1 MSVNSSNKNKI
12 SKWALF
18 RNFLFGLSFILVASI
33 NDNPKV
39 ETSKRTPAAAT
50 QPKVTTTSFIKN
62 PLLKHTKKLAAPMMT
77 HIISDEDEVSEGDTF
92 TLTGYLKTSSSMKNV
107 EVKWVIPNGFS
118 ILNGSKSSYI
128 TSAEAGQDYQF
139 KITVKSN
146 SSVNQIFH
154 LVAKSQ
160 MGDSH
165 FSNSSQFHTKLQKE
179 LNKSNQELF
188 QRTREYLEANN

>member
-1 MSVNSSNKNKI
+1 MSINSKDKTKI

-33 NDNPKV
+33 NDNPIDK
-39 ETSKRTPAAAT
+39 TKRTPASNKT
-50 QPKVTTTSFIKN
+50 QKTTTSYIKN
-62 PLLKHTKKLAAPMMT
+62 PLLKHTTKLSAPMIT
-77 HIISDEDEVSEGDTF
+77 HIVSDADEVSEGETF
-92 TLTGYLKTSSSMKNV
+92 TLTGYLKTSSNMSNV
-107 EVKWVIPNGFS
+107 EVKWVIPDGFS
-118 ILNGSKSSYI
+118 IVNGSKNSYI
-128 TSAEAGQDYQF
+128 TSAEPGQDYQF

-146 SSVNQIFH
+146 STVNQIFH

-165 FSNSSQFHTKLQKE
+165 FSNSSQFHTKLQNE

-188 QRTREYLEANN
+188 ERTKEYIEANNQ

>member
-1 MSVNSSNKNKI
+1 MSINSNTENKM

-18 RNFLFGLSFILVASI
+18 KSFLFGISFILVASI
-33 NDNPKV
+33 NDNPSKDKV
-39 ETSKRTPAAAT
+39 RNPASANKTKA
-50 QPKVTTTSFIKN
+50 TTSFIRN
-62 PLLKHTKKLAAPMMT
+62 PLLKHTKKLSAPMMT
-77 HIISDEDEVSEGDTF
+77 HIVSDSGEVSEGDTF
-92 TLTGYLKTSSSMKNV
+92 TLTGFMKASSQMKNV
-107 EVKWVIPNGFS
+107 EVKWIIPNDFT
-118 ILNGSKSSYI
+118 IVNGSKKSYI

-165 FSNSSQFHTKLQKE
+165 FSNSSQFHTKLQNE
-179 LNKSNQELF
+179 LNKSNLELYE
-188 QRTREYLEANN
+188 RTKSYIENSN

>member
-1 MSVNSSNKNKI
+1 MSINSENKNKI

-18 RNFLFGLSFILVASI
+18 KNFMFGMSFILVASI
-33 NDNPKV
+33 NDNPSKDKV
-39 ETSKRTPAAAT
+39 RIPASTNKSK
-50 QPKVTTTSFIKN
+50 TTTSFTKN
-62 PLLKHTKKLAAPMMT
+62 PLLKHTKKLSAPMMT
-77 HIISDEDEVSEGDTF
+77 HIVSDSDEVSEGETF
-92 TLTGYLKTSSSMKNV
+92 TLTGYMRSSSKMKNV
-107 EVKWVIPNGFS
+107 EVKWIIPNDF
-118 ILNGSKSSYI
+118 IIINGSKKSYI

-165 FSNSSQFHTKLQKE
+165 FSNSSQYHTKLQNE
-179 LNKSNQELF
+179 LNKSNQELYE
-188 QRTREYLEANN
+188 RTKKYIESHN